1 MTRWLARASVD
12 ATRPRGD
19 LADGADVGL
28 DVAIELRLGQLREGL
43 DLEALV
49 GVLDVDGEQAAD
61 VGVVDLDPLELGLAV
76 LAEQMDLVAE
86 PGQRAGQVGVVDV
99 AAGAAQHVA
108 VKDEDAHRSPP
119 KLLVFAAMNERQL
132 YRMRAPASGREAL
145 AHAEPGS
152 IYVDRETG
160 EEMEP
165 VAMVLPLAPSASA
178 LPRTPENLRAC
189 RRCDQ
194 LIGLD
199 VSDCPYCGL
208 RQQAI

>member
-1 MTRWLARASVD
+1 MAPPPLLPWMPDESDMDRDPL
-12 ATRPRGD
+12 TRP
-19 LADGADVGL
+19 
-28 DVAIELRLGQLREGL
+28 
-43 DLEALV
+43 
-49 GVLDVDGEQAAD
+49 
-61 VGVVDLDPLELGLAV
+61 
-76 LAEQMDLVAE
+76 
-86 PGQRAGQVGVVDV
+86 
-99 AAGAAQHVA
+99 GAALQLA
-108 VKDEDAHRSPP
+108 TAP
-119 KLLVFAAMNERQL
+119 LLLCRRMNSKQL

-152 IYVDRETG
+152 VYVDRETD
-160 EEMEP
+160 EEMVP

-208 RQQAI
+208 RQEAL